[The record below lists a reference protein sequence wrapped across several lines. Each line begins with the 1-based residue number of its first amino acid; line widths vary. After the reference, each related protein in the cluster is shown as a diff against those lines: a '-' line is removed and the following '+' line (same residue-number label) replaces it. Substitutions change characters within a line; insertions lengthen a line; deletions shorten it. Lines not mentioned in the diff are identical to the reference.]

1 MSENLSGALKSPPEL
16 NAAVEGNDVYL
27 LTLNRCLQLE
37 TISLY
42 QPGRKQTK
50 MFIKNMYIQKTYHIY
65 ISLLTRTLRK
75 VHKVNKTK
83 AEAEPRYHLPIFV
96 LFIE

>member
-1 MSENLSGALKSPPEL
+1 MSENLSGALKNPQQL

-50 MFIKNMYIQKTYHIY
+50 MFIKKMYIQKRYLK

-83 AEAEPRYHLPIFV
+83 AEADPRYHLLIFF

>member
-1 MSENLSGALKSPPEL
+1 MSENLSGALKNPQQL

-37 TISLY
+37 TISLF

-50 MFIKNMYIQKTYHIY
+50 MYIQKTYHKNI
-65 ISLLTRTLRK
+65 TP
-75 VHKVNKTK
+75 HQN
-83 AEAEPRYHLPIFV
+83 
-96 LFIE
+96 IEKGAQSEQD

>member
-1 MSENLSGALKSPPEL
+1 MSENLSGALKNPQQL

-37 TISLY
+37 TISLF

-50 MFIKNMYIQKTYHIY
+50 MYIQKTYHKSI
-65 ISLLTRTLRK
+65 TP
-75 VHKVNKTK
+75 HQN
-83 AEAEPRYHLPIFV
+83 
-96 LFIE
+96 IEKGAQSEQD

>member
-1 MSENLSGALKSPPEL
+1 MSENLSGALKNPQQL

-37 TISLY
+37 TISLF

-50 MFIKNMYIQKTYHIY
+50 
-65 ISLLTRTLRK
+65 TRRCTTVRNSDDHAIPLR
-75 VHKVNKTK
+75 
-83 AEAEPRYHLPIFV
+83 
-96 LFIE
+96 